1 MTGSTSQDLR
11 PAPGAAEKLDRL
23 KRLLRE
29 MFQLD
34 RGDLDFGIYRI
45 LNLKAVE
52 IAEFLDHDLLPQVK
66 EALNLTSAE
75 SIASLEEELDVARD
89 SARRLG
95 INPETDPPPAVSTL
109 QQRLAEMRKDAT
121 AESDVYNYLASFFER
136 YYAEGDFVSQR
147 RYASGGRS
155 AYLIP
160 YDGEEVKLHWA
171 NADQYY
177 VKTTENYATYAFT
190 VGTGGHAQRV
200 RLEISAATTE
210 RDNVNETSGRQRR
223 FVLTA
228 GDRAIAV
235 ENGELV
241 VRFEHRPLT
250 DGEKRRWPGNG
261 TTQQARINYATC
273 ERVLHAV
280 DNEWLAFLAESAPTE
295 ADTERTLLA
304 KHVERYTARNS
315 FDYFI
320 HKDLGGF
327 LHRELDLFVNSEV
340 LNPDDLENGDAPRLD
355 RALARV
361 RAVRHVGGKIIDFLA
376 QLENFQRDLWLKRKF
391 VLDTNWCVTLDR
403 VPDELLPDIAKN
415 EGQCAEWVQLF
426 TVDEVEGD
434 LLNRGVTWSNPPSVE
449 FLRASPNLIV
459 DTRHFDRDFV
469 DRLLAALSDAAPLD
483 QQLDGLLVHGE
494 NFQALNS
501 LQARYRGQVQC
512 VYIDP
517 PYNTDASAILYKNN
531 YKDSSWLSL
540 MKETTQSARACLT
553 ETGVL
558 CAAIDDEEVS
568 LLRLLLRTLFVRE
581 LGTVA
586 VRSNPAGRKSRG
598 QFSPAHEYA
607 LFFGNSSASPGTLD
621 KTAQELARYPH
632 TDDEG
637 RYAWNN
643 LIRHGSGDRRHDRPT
658 MFYPIYISHNDSIR
672 VPEMTWDSEKQEY
685 AVLEQPREAEVTL
698 WPTVE
703 EDGNIIEKRWHR
715 GPARIAKPSSDYRV
729 RRRNNG
735 TEARINLDFKI
746 RPDPDSMPK
755 TWWDDKRYASANLGA
770 KTIKELFGDKRFDF
784 AKATGLVED
793 CLRASLCDT
802 DSAVLDFFA
811 GSGTTGHA
819 VVNLNRADRGRRTYI
834 LVEVGDHFDT
844 VLLPRLKKVVYSSD
858 WRDGKP
864 VSRQGISQLFKYI
877 RLESYEDTLE
887 SLEVTPLSAVQQG
900 LLAESPELE
909 EDYRLRYALGVET
922 ADSSCL
928 LGREFTDPF
937 SYSIVVAR
945 DGTRREVPVDLPE
958 TFNYLIGLRV
968 ESRRHIDGVLAITG
982 TDAERRQCL
991 VLWRNLDNTDHTAL
1005 DRWFSR
1011 RRELFSTELHMIY
1024 VNGDHTL
1031 NALQH
1036 TGDTWVANTIEPVF
1050 RALMFGER

>member
-1 MTGSTSQDLR
+1 MTDSTSQDLR
-11 PAPGAAEKLDRL
+11 SAPGVAERLDRL

-29 MFQLD
+29 MFQFD

-45 LNLKAVE
+45 MNLKAAE

-66 EALNLTSAE
+66 ETLNLTNAE
-75 SIASLEEELDVARD
+75 SIVSLEEELDVARD
-89 SARRLG
+89 STRRLG
-95 INPETDPPPAVSTL
+95 INPDTDPPPAVTAL

-177 VKTTENYATYAFT
+177 VKTTDNYAGYAFT
-190 VGTGGHAQRV
+190 VSTGGHARRV

-210 RDNVNETSGRQRR
+210 RDNVNETAGRQRC

-228 GDRAIAV
+228 GDGAVAV

-250 DGEKRRWPGNG
+250 DGERRRWPGNG
-261 TTQQARINYATC
+261 TTQQARINSATC

-280 DNEWLAFLAESAPTE
+280 DAEWLVLLAESAPTE

-304 KHVERYTARNS
+304 KHVEHYTARNS

-320 HKDLGGF
+320 HKDLNGF
-327 LHRELDLFVNSEV
+327 LHRELDLFVNSDV
-340 LNPDDLENGDAPRLD
+340 LNPDDLENSDGPRLD

-403 VPDELLPDIAKN
+403 VPDDLLPDIAEN
-415 EGQCAEWVQLF
+415 EAQCAEWVQLF

-434 LLNRGVTWSNPPSVE
+434 LMNGGITWSNPPSTR
-449 FLRASPNLIV
+449 FLRASPHLIL
-459 DTRHFDRDFV
+459 DTCHFERDFV

-483 QQLDGLLVHGE
+483 QQLDGVLVHGE
-494 NFQALNS
+494 NFQALN
-501 LQARYRGQVQC
+501 LLLARYRGQVQC

-540 MKETTQSARACLT
+540 MGETMRLARVCLT
-553 ETGVL
+553 DTGVL

-607 LFFGNSSASPGTLD
+607 LFFGNSSSTPGTLG

-632 TDDEG
+632 IDDEG

-658 MFYPIYISHNDSIR
+658 MFYPIYINDNDGMR
-672 VPEMTWDSEKQEY
+672 VPEMAWDSEKQEY
-685 AVLEQPREAEVTL
+685 SVLEQPREAEITV

-715 GPARIAKPSSDYRV
+715 GPDRIAKPSSDYRV

-735 TEARINLDFKI
+735 TKAKIDLDFKI

-793 CLRASLCDT
+793 CLRASLCDAE
-802 DSAVLDFFA
+802 SVVLDYFA

-864 VSRQGISQLFKYI
+864 VSRQGVSQLFKYI

-887 SLEVTPLSAVQQG
+887 SLEMTPLSGAQRA

-922 ADSSCL
+922 AGSACL
-928 LGREFTDPF
+928 LGRDFIDPF
-937 SYSIVVAR
+937 TYSIELVR
-945 DGTRREVPVDLPE
+945 DGTKREVPVDLPE

-968 ESRRHIDGVLAITG
+968 ESRRHIDGVLGALAPTPRDASVWSCGAISTARITRRWIHGSAG
-982 TDAERRQCL
+982 TASSFPPRSC
-991 VLWRNLDNTDHTAL
+991 T
-1005 DRWFSR
+1005 
-1011 RRELFSTELHMIY
+1011 
-1024 VNGDHTL
+1024 
-1031 NALQH
+1031 
-1036 TGDTWVANTIEPVF
+1036 
-1050 RALMFGER
+1050 